1 MIDLYT
7 GTPRSGKSLHAA
19 QRICMRSRFGEP
31 VIANFPCDLS
41 QYKKANFTFISN
53 HKLTP
58 EFLIQYSRNFF
69 GDQPVKE
76 GAILLVIDEAQLLFN
91 AREWQHRGR
100 QNWLQFFTLH
110 GKLGYDIILI
120 SQMDR
125 MIDKQL
131 RGLVEYE
138 YVHRRLANF
147 GWRGLLLRLFSLGG
161 QFISVK
167 VWYPM
172 NEKLSQEIFRL
183 SKKVYSIYDTHLL
196 FDANGTEKVPK
207 SNDSETKKADSISE

>member
-1 MIDLYT
+1 MARVKHKKVRQLLDEK
-7 GTPRSGKSLHAA
+7 RSKITDRQFFTSRILAGHFEDIAAA
-19 QRICMRSRFGEP
+19 QTRRYKYNRRIHVYLYWDPKDPNVACT
-31 VIANFPCDLS
+31 D
-41 QYKKANFTFISN
+41 NFTIRIN
-53 HKLTP
+53 CGHKVVT
-58 EFLIQYSRNFF
+58 
-69 GDQPVKE
+69 K
-76 GAILLVIDEAQLLFN
+76 
-91 AREWQHRGR
+91 HRGR

-207 SNDSETKKADSISE
+207 SNDSETKKADSVSE

>member
-1 MIDLYT
+1 
-7 GTPRSGKSLHAA
+7 
-19 QRICMRSRFGEP
+19 MRSRFGEP
-31 VIANFPCDLS
+31 VLANFPCDLS
-41 QYKKANFTFISN
+41 RFKKANFTFIPN
-53 HKLTP
+53 NQLTP
-58 EFLIQYSRNFF
+58 AFLRRYSQEFF
-69 GDQPVKE
+69 GNKPVKE

-91 AREWQHRGR
+91 SREWQHRGR

-125 MIDKQL
+125 MIDRQL

-147 GWRGLLLRLFSLGG
+147 GWRGILLRLVSFGG
-161 QFISVK
+161 QFVSVK

-172 NEKLSQEIFRL
+172 NEKIDQEIFRL
-183 SKKVYSIYDTHLL
+183 SKRVYSIYDTHLL
-196 FDANGTEKVPK
+196 FDAMGTENVSVSTKKEAEASSHEIISVEQPK
-207 SNDSETKKADSISE
+207 SSILLRW